1 MGFSTNSGSQSS
13 GIEFK
18 EFKVDLVSPPEG
30 LPFQRGNIP
39 SLPAFPPE
47 MPEDGGV
54 VQEVVTEE
62 RVMGLCRLAL
72 ETIPEGFG
80 KPWLATPED
89 QLKPFVKELT
99 IYCNAHDIDPSEWV
113 GDWFPLVI
121 TGMPIG
127 FGIIHRHKEHKKE
140 YTTAAKEIRS
150 GTREVEALDV
160 TTEDTETETE
170 EET

>member
-1 MGFSTNSGSQSS
+1 
-13 GIEFK
+13 
-18 EFKVDLVSPPEG
+18 
-30 LPFQRGNIP
+30 
-39 SLPAFPPE
+39 

-54 VQEVVTEE
+54 VPEVVTEE

-99 IYCNAHDIDPSEWV
+99 IYCNAHDIDPSEWI

-150 GTREVEALDV
+150 GTREVEDKTPGVKEMTLEFPDV